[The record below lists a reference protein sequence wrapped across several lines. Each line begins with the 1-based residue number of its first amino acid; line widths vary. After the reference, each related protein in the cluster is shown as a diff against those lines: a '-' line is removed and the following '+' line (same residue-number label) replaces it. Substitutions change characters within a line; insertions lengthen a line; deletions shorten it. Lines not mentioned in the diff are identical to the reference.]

1 MCSRK
6 NNIDPLNILNPLP
19 TFSSCRQVRE
29 FSSWLAK
36 LPHEHKIVIA
46 GRAADD
52 HTDCADDNS
61 DCVDDPGDCV
71 HYSDYQFIMFVYV
84 KVAEDS

>member
-6 NNIDPLNILNPLP
+6 NNIDPLNILNTLP
-19 TFSSCRQVRE
+19 TLSLCRQVRE

-46 GRAADD
+46 GRATDD
-52 HTDCADDNS
+52 HS
-61 DCVDDPGDCV
+61 DCSDD
-71 HYSDYQFIMFVYV
+71 HSDYQFIMFVYSTTEV
-84 KVAEDS
+84 ICAK